1 MKKTELEV
9 CPNCHQK
16 SLWINKYK
24 NSYECLNSKCSNY
37 NLPISKVSLDR
48 LNQQI
53 EAEKNTLDESTAKAR
68 VWSGNQYWDEK
79 METRRPTCQNPPFPF
94 LGSYHRN
101 LHHNQYCYHAN
112 S

>member
-79 METRRPTCQNPPFPF
+79 KKKWKHGGQPARIHLNC
-94 LGSYHRN
+94 
-101 LHHNQYCYHAN
+101 
-112 S
+112 